1 MESKR
6 IVVFNDVH
14 APFHDSNLISI
25 DAKGLVLDVAKEIN
39 VDHIIINGDLVD
51 FYDINSHG
59 PKHPDIK
66 QKLEDELNWGRD
78 FFEKLRNRFPKTKI
92 TFIAGNHEN
101 RLDRF
106 IMNNAPNFW
115 NLFRLENYFNL
126 EKLDIE
132 YLEYNDSYKIG
143 QSNLYIQHSPPSYGV
158 NGARTSLFKK
168 MDTSHIWGCTH
179 RMQHAAVTGYS
190 GEVYNAWFNG
200 WLGSST
206 ETKEHK
212 RVFSYAKGH
221 ENWQKCFII
230 INLIDDKE
238 YHVQQVPI
246 VNNRCVVDGVLFE
259 A

>member
-1 MESKR
+1 VESKR
-6 IVVFNDVH
+6 ILVFNDVH
-14 APFHDSNLISI
+14 MPFHDSKLITSN
-25 DAKGLVLDVAKEIN
+25 AKGLVLDVAKDIQ

-59 PKHPDIK
+59 PSHPDVK
-66 QKLEDELNWGRD
+66 QKLEDELNMGRD
-78 FFEKLRNRFPKTKI
+78 FFEALRERFKCRI

-115 NLFRLENYFNL
+115 NLFRLEKYFNL

-132 YLEYNDSYKIG
+132 YLEYNDAYRIYD
-143 QSNLYIQHSPPSYGV
+143 SNLYVQHSPPSYGV
-158 NGARTSLFKK
+158 NGARTSLLKK
-168 MDTSHIWGCTH
+168 IGSSNIWGCTH
-179 RMQHAAVTGYS
+179 RAQHSCVS
-190 GEVYNAWFNG
+190 GHGNEVYHAWFNG
-200 WLGSST
+200 WLGSTT
-206 ETKEHK
+206 ETIEHK

-221 ENWQKCFII
+221 ENWQQCFTI
-230 INLIDDKE
+230 INLLNDVE

-246 VNNRCVVDGVLFE
+246 VNHRCVVDGALYE